1 MITLIHFCYFPT
13 ALVQPPLPI
22 TQETMKDVP
31 FSSLVLPVGTVTSNL
46 ATPTLSAGS
55 VFNPLPISKPES
67 DEKGSHLTDLQISS
81 SENNRAGKKY
91 VYCLMFLHT
100 INIKMPVRFF
110 FFFCR
115 SLSIALINRVG
126 SYRLEEWWKSPLSSP
141 DHWFLA
147 AHAQESLLCRLE
159 K

>member
-1 MITLIHFCYFPT
+1 MITLIHFCYFLT

-31 FSSLVLPVGTVTSNL
+31 FTSLVLPVGTVTSNL

-55 VFNPLPISKPES
+55 VFNPLPINKPES

-91 VYCLMFLHT
+91 IYCLIFSHT
-100 INIKMPVRFF
+100 INTKMPVR
-110 FFFCR
+110 FFCR

-126 SYRLEEWWKSPLSSP
+126 SYRLEE
-141 DHWFLA
+141 
-147 AHAQESLLCRLE
+147 
-159 K
+159 